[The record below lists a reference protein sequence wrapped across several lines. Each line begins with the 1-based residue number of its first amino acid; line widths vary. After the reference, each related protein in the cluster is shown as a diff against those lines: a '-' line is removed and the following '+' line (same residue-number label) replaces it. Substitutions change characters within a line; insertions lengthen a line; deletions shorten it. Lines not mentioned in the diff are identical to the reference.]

1 MRLFSS
7 DVTAARLSKDGSQ
20 LVAAA
25 ESGAVAVVS
34 LRMSDDVPRVVA
46 RWRVPGGGPAT
57 AVGWSGGAPVVR
69 GPDGAVW
76 TVPGCPGCTD
86 DQGLIARL
94 KERLSGCWTE
104 RQLTEVDDDARHA
117 LGIKACR
124 SLPAPLEG

>member
-1 MRLFSS
+1 
-7 DVTAARLSKDGSQ
+7 
-20 LVAAA
+20 VAAA
-25 ESGAVAVVS
+25 ESGDVAVVS

-86 DQGLIARL
+86 DEGLIARL
-94 KERLSGCWTE
+94 EERLSGCWSE
-104 RQLTEVDDDARHA
+104 RQLTEVDDDARRA
-117 LGIKACR
+117 LGINVCR
-124 SLPAPLEG
+124 SLPAPVGG